1 MIMGWE
7 AWFTGSLIIG
17 MMGLLAMTRIAAD
30 MLFLGGLILLVLVG
44 IVPAGKAFEG
54 LANQGVITVGA
65 LYVVVAGLRETGG
78 GQWLAQRMLGRTESI
93 ARAQLRLMLPVTA
106 LSAFLNN
113 TPLVAMMIP
122 GVGEWARKY
131 QLPVSKLMLPLS
143 YAAILGGTCT
153 LIGTSTNLVVNGL
166 LIERANIN
174 LGMFEIMPIG
184 LPMAVIGV
192 LFIILTSRWLL
203 PDRRPAMSPNDDP
216 RRYTME
222 MLVDLNGPLV
232 GKTIES
238 AGLRHLPDCYL
249 MEIDRGGIILPA
261 VSPQEILQGGDRL
274 VFVGGVDSVV
284 DLQRFRGLTAASNQV
299 FKLAE
304 RRSDRLLVEAVVSNT
319 CPLVGRNIR
328 DGRFRN
334 RYKAVVIAVARN
346 GERLP
351 GKIGDIVLRP
361 GDILLVEAGVG
372 FLEGHRN
379 NRDFFLVSA
388 VPDSTP
394 PRHERALLA
403 LGILMAMVLLAGFNV
418 IDMFDA
424 ALGAA
429 TLMVLTRCVSVAGAR
444 QSIDWSV
451 LLVIAAGFGI
461 GAALQSTGLALA
473 VAMGIV
479 KLAGD
484 SPTLNLVTIYL
495 ATVLFTAVINNNAA
509 ALLMFPIAQAVTASL
524 NTSLVPFAIAI
535 MMAASAEFSTP
546 IGYQTNL
553 MVYGPGGYRF
563 SDYLRIGLPLNGV
576 VGCVSLGMILWLYF

>member
-1 MIMGWE
+1 MAWE
-7 AWFTGSLIIG
+7 AWFTGGLIVAL
-17 MMGLLAMTRIAAD
+17 MGILATTRAAPD
-30 MLFLGGLILLVLVG
+30 MVFLGGLVLLVLVG
-44 IVPAGKAFEG
+44 IVPAPQAFEG

-78 GQWLAQRMLGRTESI
+78 VQWLVQRVLGRPESLS
-93 ARAQLRLMLPVTA
+93 RAQLRLMLPVTV

-113 TPLVAMMIP
+113 TPVVGMLIP
-122 GVGEWARKY
+122 AVSEWARKY

-166 LIERANIN
+166 LIERAGIN
-174 LGMFEIMPIG
+174 LGMFDITWIG
-184 LPMAVIGV
+184 IPMAVVG
-192 LFIILTSRWLL
+192 LTFLILTSRWLL
-203 PDRRPAMSPNDDP
+203 PNRQPAVSPSDDP
-216 RRYTME
+216 RRYTLE
-222 MLVDLNGPLV
+222 MLVDTHGPLV

-238 AGLRHLPDCYL
+238 AGLRHLPGCYL
-249 MEIDRGGIILPA
+249 MEIDREGAILPA
-261 VSPQEILQGGDRL
+261 VSPREILQGGDRL
-274 VFVGGVDSVV
+274 VFVGVVDSVV
-284 DLQRFRGLTAASNQV
+284 DLQRIRGLTPAASQV

-319 CPLVGRNIR
+319 CPLVGRSIR

-346 GERLP
+346 GARLR

-361 GDILLVEAGVG
+361 GDILLVEAGIG

-379 NRDFFLVSA
+379 NQDFFLVSP

-394 PRHERALLA
+394 LRHERALLA
-403 LGILMAMVLLAGFNV
+403 LGILGTMVLLAGTGTLG
-418 IDMFDA
+418 MFEA

-429 TLMVLTRCVSVAGAR
+429 GLMVLTRCVSIIGAR

-451 LLVIAAGFGI
+451 LLVIAAAFGI
-461 GAALQSTGLALA
+461 GGALQSTELALSI
-473 VAMGIV
+473 AMAMV
-479 KLAGD
+479 NLAGD
-484 SPTLNLVTIYL
+484 SLVLNLFMIYL
-495 ATVLFTAVINNNAA
+495 ATVLFTSVINNNAA
-509 ALLMFPIAQAVTASL
+509 ALLMFPIAQAATASL
-524 NTSLVPFAIAI
+524 DTSIIPFAMAI

-563 SDYLRIGLPLNGV
+563 SDYLRVGLPLNAV

>member
-1 MIMGWE
+1 MGWE
-7 AWFTGSLIIG
+7 AWFTAGLILT
-17 MMGLLAMTRIAAD
+17 LLGVLATTRAAPD
-30 MLFLGGLILLVLVG
+30 MLFLGGLVLLVLVG
-44 IVPAGKAFEG
+44 IVPAAKAFEG

-78 GQWLAQRMLGRTESI
+78 AQWLVQRILGRPESLS
-93 ARAQLRLMLPVTA
+93 RAQLRLMLPVTV

-113 TPLVAMMIP
+113 TPVVAMLIP
-122 GVGEWARKY
+122 GVGEWARKHR
-131 QLPVSKLMLPLS
+131 LPVSKLMLPLS

-166 LIERANIN
+166 LIDRANIN
-174 LGMFEIMPIG
+174 LGMFDITPIG
-184 LPMAVIGV
+184 LAAALVGV
-192 LFIILTSRWLL
+192 TFIVLTSRWLL
-203 PDRRPAMSPNDDP
+203 PDRRPAVSPTDDP
-216 RRYTME
+216 RRYTLE
-222 MLVDLNGPLV
+222 MLVDRDGPLA
-232 GKTIES
+232 GKTIEA

-249 MEIDRGGIILPA
+249 MEIDRDGAILPA
-261 VSPQEILQGGDRL
+261 VSPREILQAEDRL
-274 VFVGGVDSVV
+274 VFVGVVDSVV
-284 DLQRFRGLTAASNQV
+284 DLQRIRGLTSASTQV

-319 CPLVGRNIR
+319 CPLIGRSIR

-346 GERLP
+346 GERLR

-379 NRDFFLVSA
+379 SRDFFLVSP

-394 PRHERALLA
+394 LRHERALLA
-403 LGILMAMVLLAGFNV
+403 LGILVVMVLAAGLDLV
-418 IDMFDA
+418 GMFEA
-424 ALGAA
+424 ALTAA
-429 TLMVLTRCVSVAGAR
+429 ALMVLTRCVSVAGAR
-444 QSIDWSV
+444 HSIDWSV
-451 LLVIAAGFGI
+451 LLVIAAAFGI
-461 GAALQSTGLALA
+461 GGALQSTGLAVG
-473 VAMGIV
+473 VATAMLGV
-479 KLAGD
+479 AGD
-484 SPTLNLVTIYL
+484 SPALNLVMVYL

-509 ALLMFPIAQAVTASL
+509 ALLMFPIAQAVTAKLGVSI
-524 NTSLVPFAIAI
+524 VPFALGI

-576 VGCVSLGMILWLYF
+576 VA

>member
-1 MIMGWE
+1 MGWE
-7 AWFTGSLIIG
+7 AWFTAGLILT
-17 MMGLLAMTRIAAD
+17 LLGILAATRLAPD
-30 MLFLGGLILLVLVG
+30 MLFLGGLVLLVLVG
-44 IVPAGKAFEG
+44 IVPAAKAFAG
-54 LANQGVITVGA
+54 LANTGVTTVGA

-78 GQWLAQRMLGRTESI
+78 GQWLTQRVLGRPESL
-93 ARAQLRLMLPVTA
+93 ARAQLRLMVPVTL

-166 LIERANIN
+166 LIDRAHVN
-174 LGMFEIMPIG
+174 LGMFDITPIG
-184 LPMAVIGV
+184 LPVAIAGV
-192 LFIILTSRWLL
+192 LFLILTSRWLL

-216 RRYTME
+216 RRYTLE
-222 MLVDLNGPLV
+222 MLVDSGGSLA
-232 GKTIES
+232 GKTIEA
-238 AGLRHLPDCYL
+238 AGLRHLPGCYL
-249 MEIDRGGIILPA
+249 MEIDREGIVLPA
-261 VSPQEILQGGDRL
+261 VSPQETLQAGDRL
-274 VFVGGVDSVV
+274 VFVGVVDSVV
-284 DLQRFRGLTAASNQV
+284 DLQRFRGLTPAPNQV

-319 CPLVGRNIR
+319 CPLVGCNIR

-346 GERLP
+346 GERLR

-379 NRDFFLVSA
+379 NRDFFLVSP

-394 PRHERALLA
+394 PRHERAVLA
-403 LGILMAMVLLAGFNV
+403 LGILVAMVLLAGFDLL
-418 IDMFDA
+418 DMFEA
-424 ALGAA
+424 ALLAA
-429 TLMVLTRCVSVAGAR
+429 ALMVLTRCVSVAGAR

-451 LLVIAAGFGI
+451 LLVIAAAFGI
-461 GAALQSTGLALA
+461 GSALQSTGLALE
-473 VAMGIV
+473 VAMGMV

-484 SPTLNLVTIYL
+484 SPALNLVMIYGV
-495 ATVLFTAVINNNAA
+495 TVLFTAVINNNAA
-509 ALLMFPIAQAVTASL
+509 ALLMFPIAQAVTANL
-524 NTSLVPFAIAI
+524 GTSIVPFALAI

-563 SDYLRIGLPLNGV
+563 TDYLRIGLPLNGV